1 MKKSP
6 HQLTDGTMKQYA
18 YLPIL
23 LAMLAVVGC
32 NAYDGPPLDQVTGKV
47 TSDGK
52 PLVGAT
58 LEFYPEVGGAQS
70 YGKTNEQG
78 EFTLRYSTGEF
89 GAVPGRHRVSVV
101 GGHAKGQGTSAKA
114 DKDEVEPVA
123 DPDAAPKRG
132 AKPRSGIEVQVK
144 SGEPTHVEIEL

>member
-1 MKKSP
+1 MN
-6 HQLTDGTMKQYA
+6 HYA
-18 YLPIL
+18 LLPLMLAL
-23 LAMLAVVGC
+23 LATIGC
-32 NAYDGPPLDQVTGKV
+32 NTYDGPPLDQVTGTV
-47 TSDGK
+47 TSKGK

-70 YGKTNEQG
+70 YGKTNENG

-89 GAVPGRHRVSVV
+89 GAVAGRHRVAVI
-101 GGHAKGQGTSAKA
+101 GGHTSGQGASAKL
-114 DKDEVEPVA
+114 DKDGVEVVA

-132 AKPRSGIEVQVK
+132 EKPRTGIEVKVN